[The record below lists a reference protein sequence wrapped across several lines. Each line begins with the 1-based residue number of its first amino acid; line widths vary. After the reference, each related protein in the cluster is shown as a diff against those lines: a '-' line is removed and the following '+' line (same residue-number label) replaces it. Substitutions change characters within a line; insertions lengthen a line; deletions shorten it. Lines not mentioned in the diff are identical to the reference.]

1 MKIGFIGLGN
11 MAQAMLKGILSKG
24 LYAKDDILVSRRNEE
39 ALQNIQKEFGVNV
52 TTDNAEVAKQA
63 DVLIFAVKPFQF
75 ETVISEIRNEVSENT
90 LVISIAAGQTIANIE
105 KLFGKTIK
113 LVRSMPNTPA
123 LVLEGAA
130 GVCYTDRSDES
141 LRKESKRNELMVP

>member
-1 MKIGFIGLGN
+1 MVKMLGFVGCGN

-24 LYAKDDILVSRRNEE
+24 LYAKEDILVSRRNEE

-63 DVLIFAVKPFQF
+63 DVLILAVKPFQF

-90 LVISIAAGQTIANIE
+90 RPDDCEYRKIIWKDYQISKKYAKYAGI
-105 KLFGKTIK
+105 
-113 LVRSMPNTPA
+113 
-123 LVLEGAA
+123 GA
-130 GVCYTDRSDES
+130 
-141 LRKESKRNELMVP
+141 

>member
-1 MKIGFIGLGN
+1 MLGFVGCGN

-24 LYAKDDILVSRRNEE
+24 LYAKEDILVSRRNEE

-63 DVLIFAVKPFQF
+63 DVLILAVKPFQF

-90 LVISIAAGQTIANIE
+90 LVISIAAVQTIANIE
-105 KLFGKTIK
+105 KLF
-113 LVRSMPNTPA
+113 
-123 LVLEGAA
+123 
-130 GVCYTDRSDES
+130 
-141 LRKESKRNELMVP
+141 

>member
-1 MKIGFIGLGN
+1 MLGFVGCGN

-24 LYAKDDILVSRRNEE
+24 LYAKEDILVSRRNEE

-63 DVLIFAVKPFQF
+63 DVLILAVKPFQF

-130 GVCYTDRSDES
+130 GVCYNDHVSEDDKKTTR
-141 LRKESKRNELMVP
+141 